1 MDFGWHWKTL
11 PVLLT
16 VAEQF
21 QPHKKGFG
29 ATKVQD
35 LRESCGVARL
45 RDQSRGKEQTLA
57 LLDRCLKMATHFLR
71 NGGWNW

>member
-21 QPHKKGFG
+21 PLHKKGFA
-29 ATKVQD
+29 ATKRKTFGKV
-35 LRESCGVARL
+35 VA
-45 RDQSRGKEQTLA
+45 SRGAIRTAVLPS
-57 LLDRCLKMATHFLR
+57 R
-71 NGGWNW
+71 

>member
-21 QPHKKGFG
+21 QPNKKGFG
-29 ATKVQD
+29 ATKCKTFEKV
-35 LRESCGVARL
+35 VA
-45 RDQSRGKEQTLA
+45 SRGAIRTAELPS
-57 LLDRCLKMATHFLR
+57 R
-71 NGGWNW
+71 